1 MRFLLLFGV
10 LHAACARR
18 ARDRLHRM
26 TTTIAIIETDGDHSH
41 VQIIGPLDL
50 SGVQAIELKL
60 LASTASR
67 RKPAIIDMSQVSF
80 LASLGIG
87 LLIQVSRALAA
98 DKHPTVVLSPAAE
111 VEKALRMARLDALL
125 HLADSMEAA
134 QSHARK
140 NTRAQ

>member
-1 MRFLLLFGV
+1 
-10 LHAACARR
+10 
-18 ARDRLHRM
+18 M

-87 LLIQVSRALAA
+87 LLLQVSRALAA

-111 VEKALRMARLDALL
+111 VCAWRDWMPCCIWPIQWKLRSRMRAR
-125 HLADSMEAA
+125 
-134 QSHARK
+134 
-140 NTRAQ
+140 TRGRSDCP

>member
-1 MRFLLLFGV
+1 M
-10 LHAACARR
+10 A
-18 ARDRLHRM
+18 
-26 TTTIAIIETDGDHSH
+26 TTIAIIETDGDHSH

-60 LASTASR
+60 LAHTASR
-67 RKPAIIDMSQVSF
+67 RKPAIIDLSQVSF

-87 LLIQVSRALAA
+87 LLLQVSRALAA

-125 HLADSMEAA
+125 HLADSLETA
-134 QSHARK
+134 QSHARR

>member
-1 MRFLLLFGV
+1 M
-10 LHAACARR
+10 A
-18 ARDRLHRM
+18 
-26 TTTIAIIETDGDHSH
+26 TTIAIIEIDGDHSH

-50 SGVQAIELKL
+50 RGVQAIELKL

-67 RKPAIIDMSQVSF
+67 RKPAIIDLSQVPF

-87 LLIQVSRALAA
+87 LLLQVSRALAA

-125 HLADSMEAA
+125 HLADSLETA